1 MTETCRPRLIL
12 CTTCR
17 NGRTLAEGEATP
29 GALLHG
35 TLQTLIAGLDQP
47 ASVDVREVACLAN
60 CDRGCSAVIAMPGK
74 WTYLLGR
81 LDQSVA
87 ADLLTYAAAYAASAT
102 GTVLPS
108 RRPASLRD
116 MILGRVPHLEPFA

>member
-1 MTETCRPRLIL
+1 VTEICCPRLIL

-17 NGRTLAEGEATP
+17 NGHTLAKGEATP

-35 TLQTLIAGLDQP
+35 ALQALIADLDP
-47 ASVDVREVACLAN
+47 SASVDLREVACLAN
-60 CDRGCSAVIAMPGK
+60 CDRGCSAVIAMSGK
-74 WTYLLGR
+74 WTYLLGG

-87 ADLLTYAAAYAASAT
+87 ADLLTYVAAYAASAT

-108 RRPASLRD
+108 RRPASLRN
-116 MILGRVPHLEPFA
+116 MIIGRVPHLEPVA

>member
-1 MTETCRPRLIL
+1 VTKTGCPRLIL

-17 NGRTLAEGEATP
+17 NGRSLADGETTP
-29 GALLHG
+29 GALLHAR
-35 TLQTLIAGLDQP
+35 LQTLIAEVGTP
-47 ASVDVREVACLAN
+47 ASVDLREVACLAN

-81 LDQSVA
+81 LDRSVA
-87 ADLLTYAAAYAASAT
+87 ADLLTYIAAYAESTT

-108 RRPASLRD
+108 RRPPSLRN
-116 MILGRVPHLEPFA
+116 MIIGRVPHLEPFA